1 MTKKSKAQNHIQQR
15 VNDEDWFNDGVEW
28 SHGHAYKNEDSTHK
42 GYKTLTVVDKEKEKE
57 FGNRMIGQVNNTQFT
72 TVLGEGLV
80 FAELFRQGK
89 NPRRPLK
96 KEGKIPDIETDDA
109 IYEVKTR
116 NWTTSGTAGE
126 KVLGAPF
133 KYAEV
138 PRLYNKPL
146 KIVLVAYQEYE
157 CCNGSSISIF
167 GNISEEKQR
176 MLKFYKDE
184 FQIEYIKFS
193 DLIKN

>member
-1 MTKKSKAQNHIQQR
+1 MSKKSKAQNYVQQR
-15 VNDEDWFNDGVEW
+15 IHDEDWFNEGVEW
-28 SHGHAYKNEDSTHK
+28 SRGLAYKNEDGTHK
-42 GYKTLTVVDKEKEKE
+42 GYNKLTDVDKEKEKE
-57 FGNRMIGQVNNTQFT
+57 FGNRMIGQVNNNQFT
-72 TVLGEGLV
+72 TLLGEGLV
-80 FAELFRQGK
+80 FAALFRQGK

-96 KEGKIPDIETDDA
+96 KDGVIPDIETDDA

-126 KVLGAPF
+126 KTLGCLF
-133 KYAEV
+133 KYADV

-157 CCNGSSISIF
+157 CCNGSSISVF
-167 GNISEEKQR
+167 GNLSIEKQKI
-176 MLKFYKDE
+176 LKYHKDE
-184 FQIEYIKFS
+184 HQIEFIKFS

>member
-1 MTKKSKAQNHIQQR
+1 MKK
-15 VNDEDWFNDGVEW
+15 DGV
-28 SHGHAYKNEDSTHK
+28 
-42 GYKTLTVVDKEKEKE
+42 
-57 FGNRMIGQVNNTQFT
+57 
-72 TVLGEGLV
+72 
-80 FAELFRQGK
+80 
-89 NPRRPLK
+89 
-96 KEGKIPDIETDDA
+96 IPDIETYDA

-126 KVLGAPF
+126 KTLGCPF
-133 KYAEV
+133 KYAKV

-167 GNISEEKQR
+167 GNIDEEKRSFLQ
-176 MLKFYKDE
+176 FYKDKNIE
-184 FQIEYIKFS
+184 FIKFS

>member
-1 MTKKSKAQNHIQQR
+1 MTKKTKAQNYVQQR
-15 VNDEDWFNDGVEW
+15 IHDEDWFNEGVEW
-28 SHGHAYKNEDSTHK
+28 SRGLAYKNEDGTHK
-42 GYKTLTVVDKEKEKE
+42 GYKKLTDVDKKKEKE
-57 FGNRMIGQVNNTQFT
+57 FGNRMIGQVNNNQFT
-72 TVLGEGLV
+72 TALGEGLV
-80 FAELFRQGK
+80 FAALFRQGK

-96 KEGKIPDIETDDA
+96 KDGVIPDIETYDA

-126 KVLGAPF
+126 KTLGCPF
-133 KYAEV
+133 KYAKV

-167 GNISEEKQR
+167 GNIDEEKRSFLQ
-176 MLKFYKDE
+176 FYKDKNIE
-184 FQIEYIKFS
+184 FIKFS